1 MEKISFE
8 DMLWLGAYFPKFQR
22 VCRYFNETGALSR
35 VTLMMLKNSGPVP
48 EVGKF
53 YHFFDKMELGP
64 DSHYVC
70 RITRIFT
77 PFEAREILF
86 PPKEVFVYDKGF
98 QKIGEELGGVE
109 LHSIWRDRV
118 MERPDLYSDE
128 TEYIVEAEC
137 PKYDKEKLYFVR
149 GNLNTLGGAWLSIN
163 VAHDW
168 QMGSLDVSGS
178 VYDHLIKGPDA
189 EKYKQKTF

>member
-64 DSHYVC
+64 D
-70 RITRIFT
+70 
-77 PFEAREILF
+77 
-86 PPKEVFVYDKGF
+86 DKGF